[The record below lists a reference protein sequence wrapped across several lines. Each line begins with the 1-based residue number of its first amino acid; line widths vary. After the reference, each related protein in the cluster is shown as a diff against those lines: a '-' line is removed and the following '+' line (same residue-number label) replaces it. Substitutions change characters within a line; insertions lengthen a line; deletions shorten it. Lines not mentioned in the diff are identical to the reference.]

1 MAQMWAAKFFFLAS
15 PVTRYHDQ
23 LSSCTIS
30 EKTNYSILRKFSEGG
45 TNRQK
50 DRLTDRQTD
59 RQTDRTDRWMDRQA
73 DGQTNKWT
81 DGQTRV
87 IS

>member
-59 RQTDRTDRWMDRQA
+59 RQTEQTDGWTDRQMDRRTN
-73 DGQTNKWT
+73 GQM
-81 DGQTRV
+81 DRPE
-87 IS
+87 

>member
-59 RQTDRTDRWMDRQA
+59 RQTDRWTDRQMDRRTN
-73 DGQTNKWT
+73 GQME
-81 DGQTRV
+81 RPE
-87 IS
+87 

>member
-59 RQTDRTDRWMDRQA
+59 RQTERTDGWTDRQMDRRTN
-73 DGQTNKWT
+73 GQM
-81 DGQTRV
+81 DRPE
-87 IS
+87 